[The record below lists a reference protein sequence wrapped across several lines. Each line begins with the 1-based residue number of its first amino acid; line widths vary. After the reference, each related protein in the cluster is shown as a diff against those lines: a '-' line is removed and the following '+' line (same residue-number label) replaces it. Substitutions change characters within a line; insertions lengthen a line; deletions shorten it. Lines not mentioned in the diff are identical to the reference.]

1 MRSLMNKKGFENWD
15 DLGMFI
21 LTGVILSLV
30 IFFGL
35 WTFYSVGADVRLE
48 EAKSMSDKL
57 AEGVL
62 ENGDLRSEILSQN
75 YYAEE
80 LMKDSLINE
89 EVIGSGGDF
98 YFNISIYQGDIL
110 LKEFVSGRQ
119 IFSVE
124 CFLPGDSTPQC
135 FSRELSVFDK
145 LGGKYKIK
153 ILTGSNQLGGRL

>member
-62 ENGDLRSEILSQN
+62 ENGVLRSEILSQN

>member
-1 MRSLMNKKGFENWD
+1 MRILMNKKGFENWD
-15 DLGMFI
+15 DLGMFVLI
-21 LTGVILSLV
+21 GVILSLV

-57 AEGVL
+57 ADGVL
-62 ENGDLRSEILSQN
+62 ENEFFRSEILSQN